1 MEAVKKVAVVQMGSI
16 IRPKRSP
23 PAALP
28 GRYLV
33 TGLAGFVL
41 FALGVPLLAPAL
53 VRTNDDPTVFA
64 LTHLAVLGWITMTMF
79 GALYQLFPVALGGT
93 IRSPRLGRWNYWVLA
108 AGIAGFVP
116 SFYLDWTPGV
126 ALFGSLTV
134 GGVLH
139 FAAQFFRSYST
150 VQDWHPMAFYVLAG
164 LGWLVATIGFGFV
177 YALNWHFR
185 WFEVS
190 DPMLAAHVHLG
201 LAGWLGL
208 TLMGVSY
215 KLTELFALAH
225 GHGRTLALA
234 NLGLWNLALLGLA
247 LSLLFAP
254 GTRLVPAFAGLLAT
268 SALLHVLD
276 LGLLLRTRR
285 RRKLTVEQW
294 HTFASLASLLVAA
307 GLGLSLASGHTPGR
321 SWVVAYGYAAL
332 AGWFGFAIVGKSY
345 KILPFLSWLHRFS
358 GVAGERP
365 VPLLRELVDERLAWI
380 AFALLLPGFAGVLA
394 GLLLADAA
402 VVRAAGSVY
411 AAGALVFALNAGR
424 LLLPLALSRRSG
436 LVTQEVPA

>member
-1 MEAVKKVAVVQMGSI
+1 MVQAVTT

-23 PAALP
+23 PAGLP

-33 TGLAGFVL
+33 TGLVGFVL
-41 FALGVPLLAPAL
+41 FSLGVPLLAPAL
-53 VRTNDDPTVFA
+53 VRTNDDPAVLA

-93 IRSPRLGRWNYWVLA
+93 IRSPRLGHWNYWVLA
-108 AGIAGFVP
+108 TGIAGFVP
-116 SFYLDWTPGV
+116 SFFLDWTPGV
-126 ALFGSLTV
+126 ALFGSVTV

-139 FAAQFFRSYST
+139 FATQFFRSYST

-164 LGWLVATIGFGFV
+164 LCWLVATIGFGFV

-254 GTRLVPAFAGLLAT
+254 GTRLVLAFAGLLAI

-276 LGLLLRTRR
+276 IALLLRTRR
-285 RRKLTVEQW
+285 RRPLTVEQW

-307 GLGLSLASGHTPGR
+307 GLGLSLASGHVPGR

-332 AGWFGFAIVGKSY
+332 VGWFGFAIVGKSY

-380 AFALLLPGFAGVLA
+380 SFALLLPGFAGVLA

-402 VVRAAGSVY
+402 VVRAAGSLY

-436 LVTQEVPA
+436 LVPQEVPA

>member
-1 MEAVKKVAVVQMGSI
+1 MKKVPVVQKMTA
-16 IRPKRSP
+16 IRPNLSP
-23 PAALP
+23 PAGLP
-28 GRYLV
+28 GRYLL
-33 TGLAGFVL
+33 TGLTGFVL
-41 FALGVPLLAPAL
+41 FAVGVPLLAPVL

-64 LTHLAVLGWITMTMF
+64 LTHLAVLGWITMTML

-93 IRSPRLGRWNYWVLA
+93 VRSPRLGRWNFWVLA
-108 AGIAGFVP
+108 AGIAGFIP

-139 FAAQFFRSYST
+139 FAVQLLRSYST
-150 VQDWHPMAFYVLAG
+150 VQNWHPMAFYVLAG

-190 DPMLAAHVHLG
+190 QPMLAAHVQLG

-225 GHGRTLALA
+225 GHGRALALA
-234 NLGLWNLALLGLA
+234 NLGLWNLALLGLT

-254 GTRLVPAFAGLLAT
+254 GTLLVPAFAALLAI

-276 LGLLLRTRR
+276 IVLLLRTRR
-285 RRKLTVEQW
+285 RRLLTVEQW
-294 HTFASLASLLVAA
+294 HTFASLASLVVAA
-307 GLGLSLASGHTPGR
+307 GLGLTLASGHAPGR

-358 GVAGERP
+358 RVAGQRP
-365 VPLLRELVDERLAWI
+365 VPLLRELVDDRLAWLS
-380 AFALLLPGFAGVLA
+380 FALLVPGFVGVLA
-394 GLLLADAA
+394 GLLIADAV

-411 AAGALVFALNAGR
+411 AAGALVYALNAGR
-424 LLLPLALSRRSG
+424 LLLPLALSRRG
-436 LVTQEVPA
+436 ELIPQEVSA